1 MKKEPNFLSKIA
13 TAEFETGIGIR
24 LNTMVEP
31 GKSGPE
37 IEFLVTPE
45 TAESFAQEIL
55 NAVDEWK
62 SKYGPH

>member
-1 MKKEPNFLSKIA
+1 MKKEPKYLSEIA
-13 TAEFETGIGIR
+13 TAKFETSIGIR
-24 LNTMVEP
+24 LKTMVEP
-31 GKSGPE
+31 GKPGPE